1 MRGKMSVFKTLDE
14 LSSVDWGKLIHAYGP
29 AEDVPNLLRQLASDE
44 KTIREK
50 ALWNLFGNIFHQGT
64 RYQASSHAV
73 PFLYG
78 LLQRTGQK
86 DRAEIVRLLL
96 SLALGYEEEFLP
108 DPFVPD
114 TYREELRHAAISM
127 TEEQRNQ
134 NAQYGY
140 SPDYLLEV
148 YDAVRDGA
156 HIFISFLKDDDKE
169 LRDISAYSLGWMPE
183 LVESSFPAL
192 HQALIDETDS
202 SCAATIR
209 MSMGLIG
216 KSCDRVSELQEII
229 GDNLQSSD
237 LLTRASTAIALAKR
251 PLSESLMPILIECLC
266 SADELNQAYNGN
278 VNDGS
283 ISSYASL
290 FCVVSSNTGLRSDLV
305 RALTDALQA
314 ANPIGSIDIACVILK
329 NLADWY
335 GSFDSRGQS
344 SISELEC
351 AGLMAIV
358 EYGAWTSGGYTFVNF
373 SSAVESFGLPG
384 SKEKLIHW
392 ITVPSER
399 NQENETV
406 QNQLPQTQQQIQSNT
421 NLGWFKR
428 ATNFFRK

>member
-169 LRDISAYSLGWMPE
+169 LRDISAYALGWMPE

-251 PLSESLMPILIECLC
+251 PYPR
-266 SADELNQAYNGN
+266 
-278 VNDGS
+278 V
-283 ISSYASL
+283 
-290 FCVVSSNTGLRSDLV
+290 
-305 RALTDALQA
+305 
-314 ANPIGSIDIACVILK
+314 
-329 NLADWY
+329 
-335 GSFDSRGQS
+335 
-344 SISELEC
+344 
-351 AGLMAIV
+351 
-358 EYGAWTSGGYTFVNF
+358 
-373 SSAVESFGLPG
+373 
-384 SKEKLIHW
+384 
-392 ITVPSER
+392 
-399 NQENETV
+399 
-406 QNQLPQTQQQIQSNT
+406 
-421 NLGWFKR
+421 
-428 ATNFFRK
+428 